1 MSYKPT
7 ACEMARYNQWQNEK
21 LLQVCDTLSPDA
33 LEEDR
38 GIFFRSI
45 LATFDHIL
53 NVDQVLLQM
62 TKSGE
67 IPPFDPNKR
76 TNATYEAFRTAR
88 VELDDEITRIC
99 EGAGPT
105 WFEDD
110 LPRESAELGRTR
122 HFPRWFYIAQMFN
135 HQTHHRSQITSELHR
150 MGVDYGNTDMPFNPL
165 TPY

>member
-7 ACEMARYNQWQNEK
+7 ACEMARYNQWQNAK
-21 LLQVCDTLSPDA
+21 LLGVCDTLSLAD

-38 GIFFRSI
+38 GLFFGSI
-45 LATFDHIL
+45 LATLDHIL
-53 NVDQVLLQM
+53 TVDQALIAMATTGV
-62 TKSGE
+62 
-67 IPPFDPNKR
+67 IPPFDPDQR
-76 TNATYEAFRTAR
+76 ITETYDAFKQARTAQDAKIMH
-88 VELDDEITRIC
+88 LC
-99 EGAGPT
+99 ENAGPS

-122 HFPRWFYIAQMFN
+122 HFPRWFYVAQMFN

-150 MGVDYGNTDMPFNPL
+150 MGVDYGNTDMPYNPL

>member
-7 ACEMARYNQWQNEK
+7 ACEMARYNKWQNEN
-21 LLQVCDTLSPDA
+21 LLQVCDALSPEV

-76 TNATYEAFRTAR
+76 TNATYEAFKTAR
-88 VELDDEITRIC
+88 VELDDEITRVC
-99 EGAGPT
+99 EGAGQHGSKMTCHARVPS
-105 WFEDD
+105 WVGPAIFPAGSI
-110 LPRESAELGRTR
+110 LPRCSTIRRT
-122 HFPRWFYIAQMFN
+122 IEV
-135 HQTHHRSQITSELHR
+135 RSRQNFTGWVWITAIPTCRSIH
-150 MGVDYGNTDMPFNPL
+150 
-165 TPY
+165 

>member
-1 MSYKPT
+1 VSYKPT
-7 ACEMARYNQWQNEK
+7 ACEMARYNKWQNEK
-21 LLQVCDTLSPDA
+21 LLQVCDTLSPEA

-53 NVDQVLLQM
+53 NVDQVLLEI

-88 VELDDEITRIC
+88 VGLDNEITRIC

>member
-7 ACEMARYNQWQNEK
+7 ACEMARYNQWQNEN
-21 LLQVCDTLSPDA
+21 LLRVCDTLSPSA
-33 LEEDR
+33 LDEDR
-38 GIFFRSI
+38 GLFFKSI

-62 TKSGE
+62 TKTGKV
-67 IPPFDPNKR
+67 PPFDPNQR
-76 TNATYEAFRTAR
+76 ANATYDAFKKAR
-88 VELDDEITRIC
+88 IKLDADIARLC
-99 EGAGPT
+99 ENAGPS

>member
-7 ACEMARYNQWQNEK
+7 ACEMARYNQWQNEN
-21 LLQVCDTLSPDA
+21 LLQVCDTLSPEVLD
-33 LEEDR
+33 EDR
-38 GIFFRSI
+38 GIFFKSI

-53 NVDQVLLQM
+53 NLDRTLIAM
-62 TKSGE
+62 TKTGT
-67 IPPFDPNKR
+67 IPPFDPNLRLTK
-76 TNATYEAFRTAR
+76 TYEAFKQARTQQDA
-88 VELDDEITRIC
+88 EILQLC
-99 EGAGPT
+99 EDAGPT

-150 MGVDYGNTDMPFNPL
+150 MGVDYGNTDMPYNPL